1 MDDVQLSLTEH
12 LSELRNRIFKVIVT
26 LIIASV
32 FSYLNVEKI
41 VDIIIKPSM
50 GLDFVYLSPPEL
62 FLTYIKISIITGF
75 IISSPIIL
83 LEVWLFIKPG
93 LKPVERKYVIFSMF
107 MAIVFF
113 IAGIVFA
120 YFIVLPVI
128 INFFTDMSVDRI
140 EPMLSFAKYLSFV
153 STLLFAFGF
162 IFEFPLL
169 IILLSQLELITPKT
183 LRHYKKIF
191 ILVSFI
197 IGAAITPPDVISQV
211 LVALP
216 LILLY
221 EISIIFSTLIYKRKL
236 RREKVD
242 K

>member
-12 LSELRNRIFKVIVT
+12 LSELRNRVFKVIVT

-153 STLLFAFGF
+153 STLLLAFGF

-169 IILLSQLELITPKT
+169 IILLSQLELITPDALK
-183 LRHYKKIF
+183 RYKKVF
-191 ILVSFI
+191 ILASFI
-197 IGAAITPPDVISQV
+197 IGAIITPPDVISQV

-216 LILLY
+216 LALLY
-221 EISIIFSTLIYKRKL
+221 EVSIVFSTLIFKRKL
-236 RREKVD
+236 RKRKAKV
-242 K
+242 

>member
-169 IILLSQLELITPKT
+169 IILLSQLELITPDALK
-183 LRHYKKIF
+183 RYKKVF
-191 ILVSFI
+191 ILASFI
-197 IGAAITPPDVISQV
+197 IGAIITPPDVISQV

-216 LILLY
+216 LALLY
-221 EISIIFSTLIYKRKL
+221 EVSIVFSTLIFKSKL
-236 RREKVD
+236 RRRKV
-242 K
+242 KR